1 MSAQTTMNPPS
12 PYAQSVEILRLA
24 KIFEEV
30 GQSGRSV
37 TSVPTTYPLGAMIP
51 VQRLPSYLGR
61 MIKQVESISGND
73 SLAPQIRENLQA
85 ARQALTSFAIA

>member
-30 GQSGRSV
+30 GQNV
-37 TSVPTTYPLGAMIP
+37 TSVLTLYPLGAMIP
-51 VQRLPSYLGR
+51 VQQLPSHLES
-61 MIKQVESISGND
+61 MIEQVESISGND
-73 SLAPQIRENLQA
+73 SLAPQIGENLQA